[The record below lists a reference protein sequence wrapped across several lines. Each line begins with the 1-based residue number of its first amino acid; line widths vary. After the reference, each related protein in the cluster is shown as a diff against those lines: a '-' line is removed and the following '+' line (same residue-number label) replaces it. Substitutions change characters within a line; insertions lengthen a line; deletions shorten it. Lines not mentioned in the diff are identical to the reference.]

1 MAANDRTVNK
11 VALYSAIFA
20 GVAYVGYSCVKNAF
34 GKSKKRKQGKQKRH
48 FLCFYDHLVV
58 PLSRV
63 FFLGFFV
70 FFGGFG
76 LVFI

>member
-48 FLCFYDHLVV
+48 FFMFLRSSCRAIESFFSSPFSCFVAV
-58 PLSRV
+58 
-63 FFLGFFV
+63 
-70 FFGGFG
+70 FG
-76 LVFI
+76 LV